1 MFARL
6 LSSKNVNCMRIKND
20 WKKNNDV
27 ALRRLQFTMTGQLY
41 LGSYPQTNS
50 TQIIAPRTIS
60 IIQDGNHTEGNCAGD
75 II

>member
-1 MFARL
+1 
-6 LSSKNVNCMRIKND
+6 
-20 WKKNNDV
+20 
-27 ALRRLQFTMTGQLY
+27 MTGQLY

-60 IIQDGNHTEGNCAGD
+60 IIQDGNHTEGNCAGE